1 MFELAPVSPFSL
13 GLKGCN
19 KWWHSLSLSSLWLQ
33 HLWECMGR
41 GSSHTKA
48 FNWTSSSFICIKSD
62 WLRVLGKRERETER
76 ETSWFYHLALKDRLL
91 KQTTVTWGYIC
102 RKLKQP
108 VLVLFLLFSISTVRV
123 FFPHLK
129 INPILC
135 GMRLKPSLTQGE
147 WSACDVRQRQ
157 QAVNEPLASLKTSSD
172 WINRLVNS

>member
-62 WLRVLGKRERETER
+62 WQSPGKERERNWERDLMILPLSTER
-76 ETSWFYHLALKDRLL
+76 QAFET
-91 KQTTVTWGYIC
+91 QTTVTWGYIC

-108 VLVLFLLFSISTVRV
+108 VLVFFLLFSISTVRV
-123 FFPHLK
+123 FFPHLE